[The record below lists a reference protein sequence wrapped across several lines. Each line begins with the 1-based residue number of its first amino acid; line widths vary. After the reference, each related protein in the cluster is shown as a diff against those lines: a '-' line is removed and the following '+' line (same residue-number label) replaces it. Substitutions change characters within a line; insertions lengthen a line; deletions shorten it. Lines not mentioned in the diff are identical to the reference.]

1 MNNEELI
8 NDIIDK
14 LNASVK
20 DIDDQLSALEGA
32 DELDDTI
39 NNRRFTLEQ
48 RKAPLENLIR
58 SMQGVTTNI
67 RALNELDEIVPR
79 DDQDREEMRDER
91 RQREEENDRRL
102 SELPLE
108 YQREID
114 DFAIAEVAEIE
125 ERIEELRNN
134 RQTTLASEYFKRM
147 TTEEHDLARLRERL
161 YNSALRET
169 EALRGLNEQNS
180 TEEEREYQEEIVKKL
195 RESLTDEQRENLD
208 NAMREQNVDQV
219 QQEVS
224 AENANN
230 PEKDPFEG
238 LIEHIISELESSR
251 DSVSQQLAELEG
263 ADELDDTV
271 NERRFSLELRRQ
283 NFDNL
288 IRSMQGVTT
297 NIRALNELDEI
308 VPRDDQ
314 DREEMRE
321 ERRQREEENDRRL
334 NELPLEYQREID
346 DFVIAEMAR
355 TEERIEELRNN
366 RQTTLASE
374 YAKRMAK
381 EEHTLERLRERLYNS
396 TLREI
401 EEFNRLRQ
409 TGRNENERVEQEE
422 RVIKLRRNLTDEQ
435 RRRTDAATNT
445 NSNVNQDQVGLNSD
459 QTVVPNPTEVT
470 GTGQNA
476 EPNPAEVVETGQNTE
491 PNPTEVTGT
500 GQNAE
505 PNPTEVVEGEQT
517 VVPELNEDVNILD
530 ENFNPFSISFD
541 DFTNRVSTER
551 RRLLAENTAE
561 SASNLQKINDMY
573 QRVARVRAQERYDPT
588 YAHDENGNVIYY
600 PNTFVPR
607 PREQSPL
614 EDMEQ
619 YNAFL
624 TNEYG
629 RRVSEAQY
637 RPENTES
644 QTREQAYTYI
654 REPAPYRLTR
664 DQIIQDLP
672 INSPEESRYQ
682 GGMTD
687 EEIEAARQ
695 QIFPTTTAQA
705 TETNETQVEGT
716 STPTESDSQEVEP
729 TAPVSEE
736 VGNEED
742 DITAGIRET
751 SSYPA
756 LPPAEER
763 PALPPGRENT
773 DNNQT
778 TGEGTVPPTES
789 DSQEVEP
796 RTPTGEEVGNIDD
809 VIIEGI
815 RERETS
821 QRPAL
826 PPARESTD
834 DNQPTGEGTSTPTE
848 SDSQEVEPT
857 APVSEE
863 VGNEED
869 DITAGIRETNS
880 YPALPP
886 AEERPALPLG
896 EERLALPP
904 GKETEDKDE
913 PKPNPDGPDG
923 PKGPKDP
930 PLLPESKPRRSLDSI
945 LADIKCDEN
954 GNPFEIDAKIGNTLR
969 ASNIKASQ
977 VFTDELRN
985 TPWTYAVLG
994 IAPAFVKATFAFISK
1009 VTAKAKLFFTGKPN
1023 VEEQIRERIRQLPRE
1038 EQETIF
1044 REYRGNIALQRKEA
1058 SVVNNAITAEMGRI
1072 GAEIAERNEAIMSEI
1087 YTEVF
1092 ARYKEAQAYDD
1103 AIAQATTDEEK
1114 AELTR
1119 RKASALEG
1127 SADLINQFRM
1137 LNIETNQLKAG
1148 GIKGQQDDLNAVNS
1162 KMNYQGRRHAKIP
1175 KYDEEYAELDRHIGE
1190 LADDEIAAIANGDNE
1205 RAVKR
1210 FVERELEYAQNTE
1223 NRGSLFGKRS
1233 VGRFDF
1239 KPLPV
1244 DLDYRPDP
1252 FVRNLF
1258 STIAIAGAAISTFNG
1273 IQTHLR
1279 EQQQAIDAHNQHIAD
1294 ANAHNQTTMDQVH
1307 TTGQDIADHR
1317 EVFGEGM
1324 KAQAQE
1330 DIIGRINTN
1339 ERYGLDSSA
1348 AEYGS
1353 WAINT
1358 DTYRQIDDAGHA
1370 VAEQMQQQAQT
1381 GLNDIA
1387 NQVAAGTMTQQQ
1399 ALQGLSDLA
1408 NSTQQSFNELLE
1420 QSLPVLQNYIPGHP
1434 QFELDGLSQAMQYM
1448 VSHPDAISQ
1457 MNQGMV
1463 DVTALGESL
1472 GGLTFDQVQ
1481 ALENLPSDLATT
1493 LFGAASAAALVT
1505 NVNSNMQPRP
1515 KNKETN
1521 SELFRMV
1528 EEFSEEQ
1535 DERAS
1540 TDTKDDSYQ
1549 KSA

>member
-8 NDIIDK
+8 NGIIAK
-14 LNASVK
+14 LKASVK
-20 DIDDQLSALEGA
+20 DIDDQLSALEGT
-32 DELDDTI
+32 DGLDDTV

-58 SMQGVTTNI
+58 SMQGIATNI
-67 RALNELDEIVPR
+67 QALKKLDEIVPR

-134 RQTTLASEYFKRM
+134 RQTTQASESEYFKRIA
-147 TTEEHDLARLRERL
+147 TEEHDLARLRERL

-195 RESLTDEQRENLD
+195 RESLTDEQRETLD

-219 QQEVS
+219 QQEMS
-224 AENANN
+224 EENTDNL
-230 PEKDPFEG
+230 EKDPFED

-251 DSVSQQLAELEG
+251 DSVNQQLAELEG

-308 VPRDDQ
+308 VPRDGQ

-366 RQTTLASE
+366 RQTILASE

-381 EEHTLERLRERLYNS
+381 EEHNLERFRERLYNS

-401 EEFNRLRQ
+401 EELNSLSQ
-409 TGRNENERVEQEE
+409 TGRDENERAEQEE

-435 RRRTDAATNT
+435 RRRTDAVTDT
-445 NSNVNQDQVGLNSD
+445 NSNVNQNQVGLNSN
-459 QTVVPNPTEVT
+459 QTAVPTPTEVT
-470 GTGQNA
+470 GAGQNA
-476 EPNPAEVVETGQNTE
+476 EPNPAEVVE
-491 PNPTEVTGT
+491 
-500 GQNAE
+500 
-505 PNPTEVVEGEQT
+505 GEQT
-517 VVPELNEDVNILD
+517 RLPELNESVNILD
-530 ENFNPFSISFD
+530 ETFNPFSISFD
-541 DFTNRVSTER
+541 DFTNRVSTES
-551 RRLLAENTAE
+551 RRLLAENTPE
-561 SASNLQKINDMY
+561 SASDLQKINDMY

-637 RPENTES
+637 WPENTES

-682 GGMTD
+682 GRMTD

-695 QIFPTTTAQA
+695 QIFPTPAGA
-705 TETNETQVEGT
+705 PSETNEIPEEGIST
-716 STPTESDSQEVEP
+716 STESDSQEVEP

-736 VGNEED
+736 VGNEGD

-763 PALPPGRENT
+763 PALASGRENT
-773 DNNQT
+773 DD
-778 TGEGTVPPTES
+778 G
-789 DSQEVEP
+789 
-796 RTPTGEEVGNIDD
+796 
-809 VIIEGI
+809 
-815 RERETS
+815 
-821 QRPAL
+821 
-826 PPARESTD
+826 
-834 DNQPTGEGTSTPTE
+834 QPTGEGTSTPTE
-848 SDSQEVEPT
+848 SDSQEVELT

-863 VGNEED
+863 VGNEGD

-886 AEERPALPLG
+886 AEERAALPPGRENTDDDQPTGEGTVPATESDSQEIEPTAPVSEEAGNEGDDITAGIRETNSYPALPPAEERAALPPAEERAALPPG

-913 PKPNPDGPDG
+913 PKPNPVV
-923 PKGPKDP
+923 PKDT
-930 PLLPESKPRRSLDSI
+930 PLLPETKPRRSLDSI

-1009 VTAKAKLFFTGKPN
+1009 AAAKAKLFFTGKPN

-1072 GAEIAERNEAIMSEI
+1072 GAEIAERCETRMSEI
-1087 YTEVF
+1087 YTEIF
-1092 ARYKEAQAYDD
+1092 KRYKEAQAYDD
-1103 AIAQATTDEEK
+1103 SIARATTDEEK

-1119 RKASALEG
+1119 RKASALAG

-1137 LNIETNQLKAG
+1137 LNIETNQLKSG
-1148 GIKGQQDDLNAVNS
+1148 GLKGQQDDLNAVNS
-1162 KMNYQGRRHAKIP
+1162 KMNYQGRRHAKLP

-1223 NRGSLFGKRS
+1223 NKGSLFGKRS

-1294 ANAHNQTTMDQVH
+1294 ANAHNQATMDQVH
-1307 TTGQDIADHR
+1307 ATGQDIADHR

-1481 ALENLPSDLATT
+1481 ALGNLPSDLATT

-1535 DERAS
+1535 AERAS
-1540 TDTKDDSYQ
+1540 ENTNEGSYK

>member
-195 RESLTDEQRENLD
+195 RESLTDEQRETLD

-230 PEKDPFEG
+230 PEIETFEG

-374 YAKRMAK
+374 YFKRMTT

-409 TGRNENERVEQEE
+409 TGRNENERAEQEE

-476 EPNPAEVVETGQNTE
+476 EPNPADVVETGQNTE

-505 PNPTEVVEGEQT
+505 PNPTEVTEGEQT
-517 VVPELNEDVNILD
+517 RLPELNKDVNILD

-561 SASNLQKINDMY
+561 SASNLQKINDMIIY
-573 QRVARVRAQERYDPT
+573 ES
-588 YAHDENGNVIYY
+588 ENFYIKI
-600 PNTFVPR
+600 
-607 PREQSPL
+607 
-614 EDMEQ
+614 
-619 YNAFL
+619 
-624 TNEYG
+624 EYG
-629 RRVSEAQY
+629 CLKRGMVMICPKFHVLSVANIPDKYMEEYVQVMRDIEYLLKGIYGEAPVIFFEHGSASNGIATHKSSVVHAHTHVAWGVPFEKKY
-637 RPENTES
+637 LDMVCLKPARD
-644 QTREQAYTYI
+644 I
-654 REPAPYRLTR
+654 RDFKDRKYM
-664 DQIIQDLP
+664 
-672 INSPEESRYQ
+672 SYQ
-682 GGMTD
+682 
-687 EEIEAARQ
+687 
-695 QIFPTTTAQA
+695 
-705 TETNETQVEGT
+705 EGT
-716 STPTESDSQEVEP
+716 DGQLLVVADSQVY
-729 TAPVSEE
+729 
-736 VGNEED
+736 
-742 DITAGIRET
+742 IQRQ
-751 SSYPA
+751 YP
-756 LPPAEER
+756 R
-763 PALPPGRENT
+763 
-773 DNNQT
+773 Q
-778 TGEGTVPPTES
+778 
-789 DSQEVEP
+789 
-796 RTPTGEEVGNIDD
+796 
-809 VIIEGI
+809 VIG
-815 RERETS
+815 
-821 QRPAL
+821 
-826 PPARESTD
+826 D
-834 DNQPTGEGTSTPTE
+834 M
-848 SDSQEVEPT
+848 
-857 APVSEE
+857 
-863 VGNEED
+863 
-869 DITAGIRETNS
+869 
-880 YPALPP
+880 
-886 AEERPALPLG
+886 
-896 EERLALPP
+896 
-904 GKETEDKDE
+904 
-913 PKPNPDGPDG
+913 
-923 PKGPKDP
+923 
-930 PLLPESKPRRSLDSI
+930 
-945 LADIKCDEN
+945 
-954 GNPFEIDAKIGNTLR
+954 
-969 ASNIKASQ
+969 
-977 VFTDELRN
+977 
-985 TPWTYAVLG
+985 LG
-994 IAPAFVKATFAFISK
+994 IEP
-1009 VTAKAKLFFTGKPN
+1009 
-1023 VEEQIRERIRQLPRE
+1023 E
-1038 EQETIF
+1038 
-1044 REYRGNIALQRKEA
+1044 
-1058 SVVNNAITAEMGRI
+1058 
-1072 GAEIAERNEAIMSEI
+1072 
-1087 YTEVF
+1087 
-1092 ARYKEAQAYDD
+1092 
-1103 AIAQATTDEEK
+1103 
-1114 AELTR
+1114 
-1119 RKASALEG
+1119 
-1127 SADLINQFRM
+1127 
-1137 LNIETNQLKAG
+1137 
-1148 GIKGQQDDLNAVNS
+1148 
-1162 KMNYQGRRHAKIP
+1162 
-1175 KYDEEYAELDRHIGE
+1175 
-1190 LADDEIAAIANGDNE
+1190 
-1205 RAVKR
+1205 
-1210 FVERELEYAQNTE
+1210 
-1223 NRGSLFGKRS
+1223 
-1233 VGRFDF
+1233 
-1239 KPLPV
+1239 
-1244 DLDYRPDP
+1244 
-1252 FVRNLF
+1252 
-1258 STIAIAGAAISTFNG
+1258 
-1273 IQTHLR
+1273 
-1279 EQQQAIDAHNQHIAD
+1279 
-1294 ANAHNQTTMDQVH
+1294 
-1307 TTGQDIADHR
+1307 
-1317 EVFGEGM
+1317 
-1324 KAQAQE
+1324 
-1330 DIIGRINTN
+1330 
-1339 ERYGLDSSA
+1339 
-1348 AEYGS
+1348 
-1353 WAINT
+1353 
-1358 DTYRQIDDAGHA
+1358 
-1370 VAEQMQQQAQT
+1370 QT
-1381 GLNDIA
+1381 GVMN
-1387 NQVAAGTMTQQQ
+1387 
-1399 ALQGLSDLA
+1399 
-1408 NSTQQSFNELLE
+1408 LLWR
-1420 QSLPVLQNYIPGHP
+1420 IW
-1434 QFELDGLSQAMQYM
+1434 
-1448 VSHPDAISQ
+1448 
-1457 MNQGMV
+1457 
-1463 DVTALGESL
+1463 
-1472 GGLTFDQVQ
+1472 
-1481 ALENLPSDLATT
+1481 
-1493 LFGAASAAALVT
+1493 
-1505 NVNSNMQPRP
+1505 
-1515 KNKETN
+1515 
-1521 SELFRMV
+1521 
-1528 EEFSEEQ
+1528 
-1535 DERAS
+1535 
-1540 TDTKDDSYQ
+1540 
-1549 KSA
+1549 

>member
-32 DELDDTI
+32 DELDDTV

-58 SMQGVTTNI
+58 SMQGVATNI
-67 RALNELDEIVPR
+67 QALKNLDEIVPR

-195 RESLTDEQRENLD
+195 RESLTDEQRESLD

-224 AENANN
+224 EENTDN
-230 PEKDPFEG
+230 PEIETFEG

-381 EEHTLERLRERLYNS
+381 EEHNLERFRERLYNS

-401 EEFNRLRQ
+401 EELNSLSQ
-409 TGRNENERVEQEE
+409 TGRDENERAEQEE

-435 RRRTDAATNT
+435 RRRTDAVTDT
-445 NSNVNQDQVGLNSD
+445 NSDVNQDQVGLNSD

-476 EPNPAEVVETGQNTE
+476 EPNP
-491 PNPTEVTGT
+491 TEVT
-500 GQNAE
+500 
-505 PNPTEVVEGEQT
+505 EGEQT
-517 VVPELNEDVNILD
+517 RLPELNKDVNILD

-600 PNTFVPR
+600 TNTFVPR

-637 RPENTES
+637 WPENTES

-672 INSPEESRYQ
+672 INSLEESRYQ
-682 GGMTD
+682 GRMTD
-687 EEIEAARQ
+687 EEIEAARR
-695 QIFPTTTAQA
+695 QIFPTTTAQV

-736 VGNEED
+736 VGNEGD
-742 DITAGIRET
+742 DITT
-751 SSYPA
+751 
-756 LPPAEER
+756 
-763 PALPPGRENT
+763 
-773 DNNQT
+773 
-778 TGEGTVPPTES
+778 
-789 DSQEVEP
+789 
-796 RTPTGEEVGNIDD
+796 
-809 VIIEGI
+809 
-815 RERETS
+815 
-821 QRPAL
+821 
-826 PPARESTD
+826 
-834 DNQPTGEGTSTPTE
+834 
-848 SDSQEVEPT
+848 
-857 APVSEE
+857 
-863 VGNEED
+863 
-869 DITAGIRETNS
+869 GIRETNS

-886 AEERPALPLG
+886 AEERPALPPG

-913 PKPNPDGPDG
+913 PKPNPVV
-923 PKGPKDP
+923 PKDT

-1009 VTAKAKLFFTGKPN
+1009 AAAKAKLFFTGKPN

-1137 LNIETNQLKAG
+1137 LNIETNQLKSG

-1162 KMNYQGRRHAKIP
+1162 KMNYQGRRHAKLP

-1294 ANAHNQTTMDQVH
+1294 ANAHNQATMDQVH

-1481 ALENLPSDLATT
+1481 ALGNLPSDLATT

-1535 DERAS
+1535 AERAS

>member
-1 MNNEELI
+1 M
-8 NDIIDK
+8 
-14 LNASVK
+14 
-20 DIDDQLSALEGA
+20 
-32 DELDDTI
+32 
-39 NNRRFTLEQ
+39 
-48 RKAPLENLIR
+48 
-58 SMQGVTTNI
+58 
-67 RALNELDEIVPR
+67 
-79 DDQDREEMRDER
+79 
-91 RQREEENDRRL
+91 
-102 SELPLE
+102 
-108 YQREID
+108 
-114 DFAIAEVAEIE
+114 
-125 ERIEELRNN
+125 
-134 RQTTLASEYFKRM
+134 
-147 TTEEHDLARLRERL
+147 
-161 YNSALRET
+161 
-169 EALRGLNEQNS
+169 
-180 TEEEREYQEEIVKKL
+180 
-195 RESLTDEQRENLD
+195 
-208 NAMREQNVDQV
+208 
-219 QQEVS
+219 
-224 AENANN
+224 
-230 PEKDPFEG
+230 
-238 LIEHIISELESSR
+238 
-251 DSVSQQLAELEG
+251 
-263 ADELDDTV
+263 
-271 NERRFSLELRRQ
+271 
-283 NFDNL
+283 
-288 IRSMQGVTT
+288 
-297 NIRALNELDEI
+297 
-308 VPRDDQ
+308 
-314 DREEMRE
+314 
-321 ERRQREEENDRRL
+321 
-334 NELPLEYQREID
+334 
-346 DFVIAEMAR
+346 
-355 TEERIEELRNN
+355 
-366 RQTTLASE
+366 
-374 YAKRMAK
+374 
-381 EEHTLERLRERLYNS
+381 
-396 TLREI
+396 
-401 EEFNRLRQ
+401 
-409 TGRNENERVEQEE
+409 
-422 RVIKLRRNLTDEQ
+422 
-435 RRRTDAATNT
+435 
-445 NSNVNQDQVGLNSD
+445 
-459 QTVVPNPTEVT
+459 
-470 GTGQNA
+470 
-476 EPNPAEVVETGQNTE
+476 
-491 PNPTEVTGT
+491 
-500 GQNAE
+500 
-505 PNPTEVVEGEQT
+505 
-517 VVPELNEDVNILD
+517 
-530 ENFNPFSISFD
+530 
-541 DFTNRVSTER
+541 
-551 RRLLAENTAE
+551 
-561 SASNLQKINDMY
+561 
-573 QRVARVRAQERYDPT
+573 
-588 YAHDENGNVIYY
+588 
-600 PNTFVPR
+600 
-607 PREQSPL
+607 
-614 EDMEQ
+614 
-619 YNAFL
+619 
-624 TNEYG
+624 
-629 RRVSEAQY
+629 
-637 RPENTES
+637 
-644 QTREQAYTYI
+644 
-654 REPAPYRLTR
+654 
-664 DQIIQDLP
+664 
-672 INSPEESRYQ
+672 
-682 GGMTD
+682 
-687 EEIEAARQ
+687 
-695 QIFPTTTAQA
+695 
-705 TETNETQVEGT
+705 
-716 STPTESDSQEVEP
+716 
-729 TAPVSEE
+729 
-736 VGNEED
+736 
-742 DITAGIRET
+742 
-751 SSYPA
+751 
-756 LPPAEER
+756 
-763 PALPPGRENT
+763 
-773 DNNQT
+773 
-778 TGEGTVPPTES
+778 
-789 DSQEVEP
+789 
-796 RTPTGEEVGNIDD
+796 
-809 VIIEGI
+809 
-815 RERETS
+815 
-821 QRPAL
+821 
-826 PPARESTD
+826 
-834 DNQPTGEGTSTPTE
+834 
-848 SDSQEVEPT
+848 
-857 APVSEE
+857 
-863 VGNEED
+863 
-869 DITAGIRETNS
+869 
-880 YPALPP
+880 
-886 AEERPALPLG
+886 
-896 EERLALPP
+896 PP

-913 PKPNPDGPDG
+913 PKPNPVV
-923 PKGPKDP
+923 PKDT

-1009 VTAKAKLFFTGKPN
+1009 AAAKAKLFFTGKPN

-1103 AIAQATTDEEK
+1103 AIARATTDEEK

-1119 RKASALEG
+1119 RKASALAG

-1162 KMNYQGRRHAKIP
+1162 KMNYQGRRHAKLP

-1294 ANAHNQTTMDQVH
+1294 ANAHNQATMDQVH

-1481 ALENLPSDLATT
+1481 ALGNLPSDLATT

-1535 DERAS
+1535 AERAS

>member
-32 DELDDTI
+32 DELDDTV

-58 SMQGVTTNI
+58 SMQGVATNI
-67 RALNELDEIVPR
+67 QALKNLDEIVPR

-208 NAMREQNVDQV
+208 NELKEQNVDQV

-230 PEKDPFEG
+230 PEIETFEG

-271 NERRFSLELRRQ
+271 NERRFSLELRHQ

-381 EEHTLERLRERLYNS
+381 EEHNLERFRERLYNS

-401 EEFNRLRQ
+401 EELNSLSQ
-409 TGRNENERVEQEE
+409 TGRDENERAEQEE

-435 RRRTDAATNT
+435 RRRTDAVTDT
-445 NSNVNQDQVGLNSD
+445 NSDVNQDQVGLKSD

-476 EPNPAEVVETGQNTE
+476 EPNP
-491 PNPTEVTGT
+491 TEVT
-500 GQNAE
+500 
-505 PNPTEVVEGEQT
+505 EGEQT
-517 VVPELNEDVNILD
+517 RLPELNKDVNILD

-637 RPENTES
+637 WPENTES

-672 INSPEESRYQ
+672 INSLEESRYQ
-682 GGMTD
+682 GRMTD
-687 EEIEAARQ
+687 EEIEAARR
-695 QIFPTTTAQA
+695 QIFPTTTAQV

-736 VGNEED
+736 VGNEGD
-742 DITAGIRET
+742 DITTGIRET

-773 DNNQT
+773 D
-778 TGEGTVPPTES
+778 
-789 DSQEVEP
+789 
-796 RTPTGEEVGNIDD
+796 DD
-809 VIIEGI
+809 
-815 RERETS
+815 
-821 QRPAL
+821 
-826 PPARESTD
+826 
-834 DNQPTGEGTSTPTE
+834 QPTGERTSTPTE

-863 VGNEED
+863 VGNEGD
-869 DITAGIRETNS
+869 DITTGIRETNS

-886 AEERPALPLG
+886 AEERPALPPG

-913 PKPNPDGPDG
+913 PKPNPVV
-923 PKGPKDP
+923 PKDT

-1009 VTAKAKLFFTGKPN
+1009 AAAKAKLFFTGKPN

-1092 ARYKEAQAYDD
+1092 ERYKEAQAYDD

-1137 LNIETNQLKAG
+1137 LNIETNQLKSG
-1148 GIKGQQDDLNAVNS
+1148 GLKGQQDDLNAVNS

-1294 ANAHNQTTMDQVH
+1294 ANVHNQATMDQVH

-1481 ALENLPSDLATT
+1481 ALGNLPSDLATT

-1535 DERAS
+1535 AERAS

>member
-20 DIDDQLSALEGA
+20 DIDDQLSALEGS
-32 DELDDTI
+32 DELDDTV

-58 SMQGVTTNI
+58 SMQGVATNI
-67 RALNELDEIVPR
+67 QALKNLDEIVPR

-208 NAMREQNVDQV
+208 NELKEQNVDQV

-230 PEKDPFEG
+230 PEIETFEG

-381 EEHTLERLRERLYNS
+381 EEHNLERFRERLYNS

-401 EEFNRLRQ
+401 EELNSLSQ
-409 TGRNENERVEQEE
+409 TGRDENERAEQEE

-435 RRRTDAATNT
+435 RRRTDAVTDT
-445 NSNVNQDQVGLNSD
+445 NSDVNQDQVGLNSD

-476 EPNPAEVVETGQNTE
+476 EPNP
-491 PNPTEVTGT
+491 TEVT
-500 GQNAE
+500 
-505 PNPTEVVEGEQT
+505 EGEQT
-517 VVPELNEDVNILD
+517 RLPELNKDVNILD

-637 RPENTES
+637 WPENTES

-672 INSPEESRYQ
+672 INSLEESRYQ
-682 GGMTD
+682 GRMTD
-687 EEIEAARQ
+687 EEIEAARR
-695 QIFPTTTAQA
+695 QIFPTTTAQV

-736 VGNEED
+736 VGNEGD
-742 DITAGIRET
+742 DITTGIRET

-773 DNNQT
+773 D
-778 TGEGTVPPTES
+778 
-789 DSQEVEP
+789 
-796 RTPTGEEVGNIDD
+796 DD
-809 VIIEGI
+809 
-815 RERETS
+815 
-821 QRPAL
+821 
-826 PPARESTD
+826 
-834 DNQPTGEGTSTPTE
+834 QPTGERTSTPTE

-863 VGNEED
+863 VGNEGD
-869 DITAGIRETNS
+869 DITTGIRETSS

-886 AEERPALPLG
+886 AEERPALPPG

-913 PKPNPDGPDG
+913 PKPNPVV
-923 PKGPKDP
+923 PKDT

-1009 VTAKAKLFFTGKPN
+1009 AAAKAKLFFTGKPN

-1103 AIAQATTDEEK
+1103 AIAHATTDEEK

-1119 RKASALEG
+1119 RKASALAG

-1137 LNIETNQLKAG
+1137 LNIETNQLKSG

-1162 KMNYQGRRHAKIP
+1162 KMNYQGRRHAKLP

-1294 ANAHNQTTMDQVH
+1294 ANAHNQATMDQVH

-1348 AEYGS
+1348 AEYGG

-1481 ALENLPSDLATT
+1481 ALGNLPSDLATT

-1535 DERAS
+1535 AERAS

>member
-48 RKAPLENLIR
+48 RKSPLENLIR
-58 SMQGVTTNI
+58 SMQGVATNI
-67 RALNELDEIVPR
+67 QALKNLDEIVPR

-208 NAMREQNVDQV
+208 NELKEQNVDQV

-230 PEKDPFEG
+230 PEIETFEG

-346 DFVIAEMAR
+346 DFVIAEIAR

-381 EEHTLERLRERLYNS
+381 EEHNLERFRERLYNS

-401 EEFNRLRQ
+401 EELNSLSQ
-409 TGRNENERVEQEE
+409 TGRDENERAEQEE

-435 RRRTDAATNT
+435 RRRTDAVTDT
-445 NSNVNQDQVGLNSD
+445 NSDVNQDQVGLKSD

-476 EPNPAEVVETGQNTE
+476 EPNP
-491 PNPTEVTGT
+491 TEVT
-500 GQNAE
+500 
-505 PNPTEVVEGEQT
+505 EGEQT
-517 VVPELNEDVNILD
+517 RLPELNKDVNILD

-637 RPENTES
+637 WPENTES

-672 INSPEESRYQ
+672 INSLEESRYQ
-682 GGMTD
+682 GRMTD
-687 EEIEAARQ
+687 EEIEAARR
-695 QIFPTTTAQA
+695 QIFPTTTAQV
-705 TETNETQVEGT
+705 TETNETPVEGT

-729 TAPVSEE
+729 TAPASEE

-773 DNNQT
+773 DDDQT
-778 TGEGTVPPTES
+778 TGEGTS
-789 DSQEVEP
+789 
-796 RTPTGEEVGNIDD
+796 
-809 VIIEGI
+809 
-815 RERETS
+815 TS
-821 QRPAL
+821 
-826 PPARESTD
+826 
-834 DNQPTGEGTSTPTE
+834 TE

-857 APVSEE
+857 TPASEE

-886 AEERPALPLG
+886 AEERPALPPG

-913 PKPNPDGPDG
+913 PKPNPVV
-923 PKGPKDP
+923 PKDT

-1009 VTAKAKLFFTGKPN
+1009 AAAKAKLFFTGKPN

-1103 AIAQATTDEEK
+1103 AIARATTDEEK

-1119 RKASALEG
+1119 RKASALAG

-1162 KMNYQGRRHAKIP
+1162 KMNYQGRRHAKLP

-1294 ANAHNQTTMDQVH
+1294 ANAHNQATMDQVH

-1481 ALENLPSDLATT
+1481 ALGNLPSDLATT

-1535 DERAS
+1535 AERAS

>member
-32 DELDDTI
+32 DELDDTV

-58 SMQGVTTNI
+58 SMQVVATNI
-67 RALNELDEIVPR
+67 QALKNLDEIVPR

-195 RESLTDEQRENLD
+195 RESLTDEQRESLD

-224 AENANN
+224 EENTDN
-230 PEKDPFEG
+230 PEIETFEG
-238 LIEHIISELESSR
+238 LIEHIISELESNR

-381 EEHTLERLRERLYNS
+381 EEHNLERFRERLYNS

-401 EEFNRLRQ
+401 EELNSLSQ
-409 TGRNENERVEQEE
+409 TGRDENERAEQEE

-435 RRRTDAATNT
+435 RRRTDAVTDT
-445 NSNVNQDQVGLNSD
+445 NSDVNQDQVGLNSD

-476 EPNPAEVVETGQNTE
+476 EPNP
-491 PNPTEVTGT
+491 TEVT
-500 GQNAE
+500 
-505 PNPTEVVEGEQT
+505 EGEQT
-517 VVPELNEDVNILD
+517 RLPELNKDVNILD

-600 PNTFVPR
+600 TNTFVPR

-637 RPENTES
+637 WPENTES

-672 INSPEESRYQ
+672 INSLEESRYQ
-682 GGMTD
+682 GRITD
-687 EEIEAARQ
+687 E
-695 QIFPTTTAQA
+695 
-705 TETNETQVEGT
+705 
-716 STPTESDSQEVEP
+716 
-729 TAPVSEE
+729 
-736 VGNEED
+736 
-742 DITAGIRET
+742 
-751 SSYPA
+751 
-756 LPPAEER
+756 
-763 PALPPGRENT
+763 
-773 DNNQT
+773 
-778 TGEGTVPPTES
+778 
-789 DSQEVEP
+789 
-796 RTPTGEEVGNIDD
+796 
-809 VIIEGI
+809 
-815 RERETS
+815 
-821 QRPAL
+821 
-826 PPARESTD
+826 
-834 DNQPTGEGTSTPTE
+834 
-848 SDSQEVEPT
+848 
-857 APVSEE
+857 
-863 VGNEED
+863 
-869 DITAGIRETNS
+869 
-880 YPALPP
+880 
-886 AEERPALPLG
+886 
-896 EERLALPP
+896 
-904 GKETEDKDE
+904 K
-913 PKPNPDGPDG
+913 
-923 PKGPKDP
+923 
-930 PLLPESKPRRSLDSI
+930 
-945 LADIKCDEN
+945 
-954 GNPFEIDAKIGNTLR
+954 
-969 ASNIKASQ
+969 
-977 VFTDELRN
+977 
-985 TPWTYAVLG
+985 
-994 IAPAFVKATFAFISK
+994 
-1009 VTAKAKLFFTGKPN
+1009 
-1023 VEEQIRERIRQLPRE
+1023 RE
-1038 EQETIF
+1038 E
-1044 REYRGNIALQRKEA
+1044 
-1058 SVVNNAITAEMGRI
+1058 
-1072 GAEIAERNEAIMSEI
+1072 
-1087 YTEVF
+1087 
-1092 ARYKEAQAYDD
+1092 
-1103 AIAQATTDEEK
+1103 
-1114 AELTR
+1114 
-1119 RKASALEG
+1119 
-1127 SADLINQFRM
+1127 
-1137 LNIETNQLKAG
+1137 AG
-1148 GIKGQQDDLNAVNS
+1148 
-1162 KMNYQGRRHAKIP
+1162 
-1175 KYDEEYAELDRHIGE
+1175 
-1190 LADDEIAAIANGDNE
+1190 
-1205 RAVKR
+1205 
-1210 FVERELEYAQNTE
+1210 
-1223 NRGSLFGKRS
+1223 
-1233 VGRFDF
+1233 
-1239 KPLPV
+1239 
-1244 DLDYRPDP
+1244 
-1252 FVRNLF
+1252 
-1258 STIAIAGAAISTFNG
+1258 
-1273 IQTHLR
+1273 
-1279 EQQQAIDAHNQHIAD
+1279 
-1294 ANAHNQTTMDQVH
+1294 
-1307 TTGQDIADHR
+1307 
-1317 EVFGEGM
+1317 
-1324 KAQAQE
+1324 
-1330 DIIGRINTN
+1330 
-1339 ERYGLDSSA
+1339 
-1348 AEYGS
+1348 
-1353 WAINT
+1353 
-1358 DTYRQIDDAGHA
+1358 
-1370 VAEQMQQQAQT
+1370 
-1381 GLNDIA
+1381 
-1387 NQVAAGTMTQQQ
+1387 
-1399 ALQGLSDLA
+1399 
-1408 NSTQQSFNELLE
+1408 
-1420 QSLPVLQNYIPGHP
+1420 
-1434 QFELDGLSQAMQYM
+1434 
-1448 VSHPDAISQ
+1448 
-1457 MNQGMV
+1457 
-1463 DVTALGESL
+1463 
-1472 GGLTFDQVQ
+1472 
-1481 ALENLPSDLATT
+1481 
-1493 LFGAASAAALVT
+1493 
-1505 NVNSNMQPRP
+1505 
-1515 KNKETN
+1515 
-1521 SELFRMV
+1521 
-1528 EEFSEEQ
+1528 
-1535 DERAS
+1535 
-1540 TDTKDDSYQ
+1540 
-1549 KSA
+1549 

>member
-32 DELDDTI
+32 DELDDTV

-58 SMQGVTTNI
+58 SMQGVATNI
-67 RALNELDEIVPR
+67 QALKNLDEIVPR

-102 SELPLE
+102 NELPLE

-195 RESLTDEQRENLD
+195 RESLTDEQRESLD
-208 NAMREQNVDQV
+208 NELKEQNVDQV

-230 PEKDPFEG
+230 PEIETFEG

-251 DSVSQQLAELEG
+251 DLVSQQLAELEG

-346 DFVIAEMAR
+346 DFVIAEIAR

-381 EEHTLERLRERLYNS
+381 EEHNLERFRERLYNS

-401 EEFNRLRQ
+401 EEFNRLQQ
-409 TGRNENERVEQEE
+409 TGRNENERAEQEE

-435 RRRTDAATNT
+435 RRRTDAVTDT
-445 NSNVNQDQVGLNSD
+445 NSDVNQDQVGLNSD

-470 GTGQNA
+470 
-476 EPNPAEVVETGQNTE
+476 
-491 PNPTEVTGT
+491 
-500 GQNAE
+500 
-505 PNPTEVVEGEQT
+505 EGEQT
-517 VVPELNEDVNILD
+517 RLPELNEDVNILD

-637 RPENTES
+637 WPENTES

-672 INSPEESRYQ
+672 INSLEESRYQ
-682 GGMTD
+682 GRMTD
-687 EEIEAARQ
+687 EEIEAARR
-695 QIFPTTTAQA
+695 QIFPTTTAQV
-705 TETNETQVEGT
+705 TETNETPVEGT

-729 TAPVSEE
+729 TTPASEE

-756 LPPAEER
+756 LPTAEER

-773 DNNQT
+773 DDNQT
-778 TGEGTVPPTES
+778 
-789 DSQEVEP
+789 
-796 RTPTGEEVGNIDD
+796 
-809 VIIEGI
+809 
-815 RERETS
+815 
-821 QRPAL
+821 
-826 PPARESTD
+826 
-834 DNQPTGEGTSTPTE
+834 TGEGTSTPTE

-857 APVSEE
+857 TTASEE

-886 AEERPALPLG
+886 AEERPALPPG

-904 GKETEDKDE
+904 GKENEDKDE
-913 PKPNPDGPDG
+913 PKPNPNGPDGPDGPDG
-923 PKGPKDP
+923 PKGPKGPDGPKGPKGPKGPDGPKGPKGPDGPNGPKDP

-1092 ARYKEAQAYDD
+1092 ERYKEAQAYDD

-1481 ALENLPSDLATT
+1481 ALGNLPSDLATT

-1535 DERAS
+1535 AERAS
-1540 TDTKDDSYQ
+1540 ENTNEGSY
-1549 KSA
+1549 KKAA